1 MWNLIRPSRSSSVGG
16 LTIEMAPRTGQPHV
30 YAPLGSRK
38 KKAKLSLMTAAVV
51 LAWLV
56 TIRFVSLDKG
66 GGSDSGLPQLN
77 SKNAGSAIK
86 GTAIEKLD
94 KPSPAAVSPAN
105 AQQPSGIAH
114 SDERGELGDLSPAM
128 QAQDTER
135 LNGPFTTEIRDKEAE
150 SSESMRDV
158 NVRASLDSTT
168 TGEERKKSVLVHPVM
183 RDRRTRHLNSGD
195 SIESLWG
202 AVQRGS
208 LAAGRALAERFALG
222 DGVAM
227 NCDQAKVLLKAAA
240 NRGSREAQL
249 RLDELETEGCR

>member
-1 MWNLIRPSRSSSVGG
+1 VGR
-16 LTIEMAPRTGQPHV
+16 LTIEMAPRTGEPEV
-30 YAPLGSRK
+30 YAPLRSRK

-51 LAWLV
+51 LALLV

-66 GGSDSGLPQLN
+66 RGSDSGLPQLN

-94 KPSPAAVSPAN
+94 KPSGAAVSPAK
-105 AQQPSGIAH
+105 AQQPSGIAL
-114 SDERGELGDLSPAM
+114 SDKRGELGDLNRAM
-128 QAQDTER
+128 QPQDAER
-135 LNGPFTTEIRDKEAE
+135 LDGSFTTEIRNKQAE
-150 SSESMRDV
+150 TSESMRDV
-158 NVRASLDSTT
+158 NVSASLDSTT
-168 TGEERKKSVLVHPVM
+168 TGGERKESVLVHPVM
-183 RDRRTRHLNSGD
+183 RDRRTRYLNSGD

-208 LAAGRALAERFALG
+208 LAAECALAERFARG

-240 NRGSREAQL
+240 NRGSREARV
-249 RLDELETEGCR
+249 RLDEVETEGCR